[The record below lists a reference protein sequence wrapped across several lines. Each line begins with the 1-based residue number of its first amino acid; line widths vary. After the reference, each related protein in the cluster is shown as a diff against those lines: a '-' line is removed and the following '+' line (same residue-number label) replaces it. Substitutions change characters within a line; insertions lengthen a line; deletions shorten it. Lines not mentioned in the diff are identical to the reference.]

1 MTSQATRVPDETARF
16 DFKHG
21 AATLKVGDAAQVGT
35 LPFLGTKLFK
45 IAIPAPSGTRSA
57 ESSGA
62 RAGAEGGRGADNSIG
77 GAGSA
82 TSSASGN
89 GIGNGLFGMQGLV
102 DLLNEPS
109 PASQRVADSAAAAMS
124 VSSGDGGGAAQGTP
138 LLPAAIPARVPS
150 VVPPSSSSTF
160 AGTASTAATVITAS
174 NRRQL
179 LRIEVSSAEKVV
191 LRVRF
196 GAPPSRFTSKTT
208 VGKRTGYV
216 FNIKT

>member
-1 MTSQATRVPDETARF
+1 MPDETARF

-21 AATLKVGDAAQVGT
+21 AATLKVDDAAQVGT

-45 IAIPAPSGTRSA
+45 IAIPAPSGIRSA
-57 ESSGA
+57 ESS
-62 RAGAEGGRGADNSIG
+62 GAEGGRGADKCIG

-82 TSSASGN
+82 TSSASGS

-150 VVPPSSSSTF
+150 VTPPSSSSAF

-179 LRIEVSSAEKVV
+179 LRIEVSSPEKVV

-208 VGKRTGYV
+208 IGKRTGYV
-216 FNIKT
+216 FKIKT